1 MEDWGW
7 KMFDRLISS
16 FVKMSKFDRERV
28 MVILKE
34 GFLEG
39 NGWKFLVFSVFEEII
54 FLRKVIV
61 MII

>member
-7 KMFDRLISS
+7 KMFDGLISS

-34 GFLEG
+34 VFFGEKWLEVCGF
-39 NGWKFLVFSVFEEII
+39 
-54 FLRKVIV
+54 
-61 MII
+61 